1 MIRSLMLDK
10 HVQLEVRG
18 SEKLS
23 WVEAGDSRV
32 KNKSKKLLST
42 VTRSKLVANQP
53 PQSMPTLE
61 NLSGEGPDNKSKEEK
76 K

>member
-1 MIRSLMLDK
+1 MLDK

-18 SEKLS
+18 TEKLS

-42 VTRSKLVANQP
+42 VTRSKLVANP
-53 PQSMPTLE
+53 PAQSMPTLE
-61 NLSGEGPDNKSKEEK
+61 NLSGEGSENKSKEEK